1 MMSERG
7 GWDGG
12 CKMQTCSWA
21 KVRLSVSCT
30 VVWAL
35 RYKVQLNVECQ
46 KFPIFEGTR
55 ARSARNI
62 SGLSCQNPTN
72 SISICIYVKFASV

>member
-35 RYKVQLNVECQ
+35 RYKVQLNVEC
-46 KFPIFEGTR
+46 
-55 ARSARNI
+55 
-62 SGLSCQNPTN
+62 
-72 SISICIYVKFASV
+72 